1 LAYAGLADCYAVY
14 NSYQV
19 ELPRESGPKAKA
31 EATKALEIDNSLA
44 EAHAS
49 LGLTHMSYEWDWAGA
64 ERELKAERSGH
75 RFSEACAGA

>member
-44 EAHAS
+44 EARAS